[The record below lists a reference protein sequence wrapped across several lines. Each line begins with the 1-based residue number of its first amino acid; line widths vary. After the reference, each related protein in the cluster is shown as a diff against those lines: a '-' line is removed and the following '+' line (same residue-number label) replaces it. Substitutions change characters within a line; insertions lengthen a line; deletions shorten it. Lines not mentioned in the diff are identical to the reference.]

1 MRRHHTAQI
10 NCAFV
15 KVRRRKVGIT
25 MRMAA
30 KRADITTK
38 HWSNVE
44 NGRARPSIGVV
55 IRMAGVL
62 KCRSDELLTD
72 SADMSIK
79 YLEQRLQETIQ
90 AHESPGKLKKVEP
103 LEIKEFL
110 IIAKMLGYLKRNRVK
125 VGYDAMQESNADETL
140 LNQFQQFYESALLS
154 PYPDHGFIDFLN
166 NNLHVLNNILTTQ
179 QQDALDIYFK
189 ERVIPT
195 LAIPMEN
202 PDG

>member
-72 SADMSIK
+72 SADQSIN
-79 YLEQRLQETIQ
+79 YLENRMQETIQ
-90 AHESPGKLKKVEP
+90 LHESPGKLKNVVP
-103 LEIKEFL
+103 LPIKEFL
-110 IIAKMLGYLKRNRVK
+110 IIGNMLGYFAKKRES
-125 VGYDAMQESNADETL
+125 VGYNAIQESNADETL
-140 LNQFQQFYESALLS
+140 LKQYHQLYENALS
-154 PYPDHGFIDFLN
+154 DPHPDHNFMKFIN
-166 NNLHVLNNILTTQ
+166 NNLHALNNVLTTQ
-179 QQDALDIYFK
+179 EQDDLENYFK